1 MTQRESGRL
10 IEIQV
15 DLSTETKFLIQQ
27 HSVSLISPYLAAIVL
42 VIPIS
47 FIPTQILSHRD
58 ICGSRLASFWNLR
71 CSHEGIRFLLLK

>member
-27 HSVSLISPYLAAIVL
+27 LSVSLISPYLAAILL
-42 VIPIS
+42 VIIS
-47 FIPTQILSHRD
+47 FIPTQTLSHRG